1 MRGTLLFFTGIL
13 VGSFIQGATAQ
24 QAREP
29 LMLNHVAVSVPD
41 LDEGIRYYTKALGL
55 KEAFTFRDNRGTPI
69 SYLQISR
76 DTFLELQPT
85 AAGQQPGLL
94 HVGLEVADV
103 ETAGA
108 EFRKN
113 GLTVGNPSA
122 SARTNAVI
130 SQASGIHGLRFEL
143 LEFGPDSLQRR
154 VMNEWKSAAAA
165 PPAQQQPNTL
175 TAAEAAE
182 GWTLLFDGR
191 TTTGWRGFKSPSFPS
206 TGWVVEDGTLRHV
219 KGQGGGDIIT
229 TEQYDNFDFQLE
241 WKISPAGNSGIK
253 YLIDENLTPGR
264 SGLGFEMQVLDDER
278 HPDAKAGKGGN
289 RIAGALYDLIAPTNR
304 VLHPVGQ
311 WNHARIVSRN
321 GRVEHWMN
329 GSKIVEFE
337 IGSPAMKTLIAGS
350 KYNVNPGFG
359 EVRRGHI
366 LLQDHADDAWFRN
379 IRIRRLTD

>member
-1 MRGTLLFFTGIL
+1 MTMRGTRMLFTGIIVGTLTL
-13 VGSFIQGATAQ
+13 VAMAQ
-24 QAREP
+24 QGRE
-29 LMLNHVAVSVPD
+29 
-41 LDEGIRYYTKALGL
+41 
-55 KEAFTFRDNRGTPI
+55 
-69 SYLQISR
+69 
-76 DTFLELQPT
+76 
-85 AAGQQPGLL
+85 
-94 HVGLEVADV
+94 
-103 ETAGA
+103 
-108 EFRKN
+108 
-113 GLTVGNPSA
+113 
-122 SARTNAVI
+122 
-130 SQASGIHGLRFEL
+130 
-143 LEFGPDSLQRR
+143 
-154 VMNEWKSAAAA
+154 
-165 PPAQQQPNTL
+165 PNTL
-175 TAAEAAE
+175 TAAETAE

-206 TGWVVEDGTLRHV
+206 AGWVVEDGTLRHV

-229 TEQYDNFDFQLE
+229 TDQYDNFDFQLE

-329 GSKIVEFE
+329 GTKILEFE
-337 IGSPAMKTLIAGS
+337 IGSPAMKALIAGS
-350 KYNVNPGFG
+350 KYDVNPGFG

-379 IRIRRLTD
+379 IRIRRLTN